1 MKKAFVALVTAVALF
16 VPAGTTF
23 GDAPPCSPGDS
34 GCKTVDDPSKNN
46 PKFTETQRGNV
57 DAAGTE
63 NTCVGANPGQT
74 KQVPVETPC
83 DEGGDDWI
91 ETRKYLLIASQIFG
105 PRCWR
110 G

>member
-1 MKKAFVALVTAVALF
+1 MKKTFVGLVTAVALF
-16 VPAGTTF
+16 VPAGTAF
-23 GDAPPCSPGDS
+23 SDAPPCSPGEP

-74 KQVPVETPC
+74 KQVCP
-83 DEGGDDWI
+83 
-91 ETRKYLLIASQIFG
+91 
-105 PRCWR
+105 
-110 G
+110 

>member
-1 MKKAFVALVTAVALF
+1 VIGLKKAFVGVLTAVVLF

-23 GDAPPCSPGDS
+23 ADAPPCSVGEP

-57 DAAGTE
+57 DAQGTE

-74 KQVPVETPC
+74 KQVC
-83 DEGGDDWI
+83 
-91 ETRKYLLIASQIFG
+91 
-105 PRCWR
+105 
-110 G
+110 